1 MEEILQAISTVGF
14 PIVAFLLFF
23 LKLNKSLELLTTA
36 VNNNTQ
42 AVQLLLQKNNIK
54 KKNSL

>member
-1 MEEILQAISTVGF
+1 MGEDTLNELLQAISTVGF

-23 LKLNKSLELLTTA
+23 LKFDKTLGLLTTA

-42 AVQLLLQKNNIK
+42 AVQILLQKNK
-54 KKNSL
+54 QL

>member
-1 MEEILQAISTVGF
+1 MNELLQAISTVGF

-23 LKLNKSLELLTTA
+23 LKFDKTLGLLTTA

-42 AVQLLLQKNNIK
+42 AVQILLQKNK
-54 KKNSL
+54 QL